1 MGQTQKTGNDCTNL
15 QAENDI
21 NVYNGISYSE
31 ARQIALDVFNA
42 NFMKLIG
49 VAKDV
54 AEKRANEIT
63 QTFLERLMKE
73 NPSGLASA
81 QDPDFQD
88 SLFIVQKEYAKCGNS
103 DMGNTLVDLLIDRSK
118 EPNRNLKQIVLNEA
132 IRTVPKLTEDQ
143 IAVLSVVFILRY
155 TVNHRINNLERFGE
169 YLDKYI
175 SPLMELI
182 TDSRTAYEHLQ
193 YAGCG
198 VIQVTSITLSNI
210 WENSYMGLFFKGF
223 ELESIDKNRLSQDM
237 FSKYIML
244 CLNDESKYQ
253 VNAISLESL
262 EKRLETE
269 TVPENEVSYIK
280 ELFSK
285 NKMTPDEMKTKIIE
299 LRPYMANLYNIW
311 SNSPMKS
318 FQLTSVGKAIGHA
331 NIKKHLGNFAD
342 LSIWVS

>member
-269 TVPENEVSYIK
+269 TVPENEASYIK